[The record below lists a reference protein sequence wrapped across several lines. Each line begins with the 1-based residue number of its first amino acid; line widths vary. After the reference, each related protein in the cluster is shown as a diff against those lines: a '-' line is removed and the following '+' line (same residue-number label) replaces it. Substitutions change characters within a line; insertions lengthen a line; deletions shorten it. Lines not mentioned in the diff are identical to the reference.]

1 MLQRMHSKEILD
13 TTDQKQIFFNI
24 NQVAKAIGVVPATI
38 RNWEKAGLFVAKRR
52 KNNNYRIFDF
62 DDIEVLKKIKSYSID
77 ENMNSN
83 LIKKLLAQDLTTSK
97 PQNPKSPEAVYY
109 TKLKEC
115 REKKTYTLDEVSEIT
130 GISSSY
136 LSKIESGNSNV
147 SLDVLQKLASF
158 YGESILS
165 FFKTEQTEGDEVTRN
180 NQGIPWDSN
189 LDGVYVTSLAHLQ
202 NTTMI
207 PTLFTVDPGCGDF
220 VAHTHNSGQEFIY
233 ILSGK
238 IKVILDES
246 DTHILKKND
255 SIHFSSTRMHEW
267 HNFGKVTAQFLWIH
281 SSL

>member
-1 MLQRMHSKEILD
+1 MNSRKILNK
-13 TTDQKQIFFNI
+13 TDRKQIFFNI

-62 DDIEVLKKIKSYSID
+62 DDIEMLKKIKSYSID
-77 ENMNSN
+77 ENMNGS
-83 LIKKLLAQDLTTSK
+83 LIKKLLAQDLTASK
-97 PQNPKSPEAVYY
+97 PQDPKYPKAVYY
-109 TKLKEC
+109 AKLKEC
-115 REKKTYTLDEVSEIT
+115 REKRAYTLDEVSEMT
-130 GISSSY
+130 GVSASY

-147 SLDVLQKLASF
+147 SLDILQKLASF

-165 FFKTEQTEGDEVTRN
+165 FFKTGRTEGYEVTRN
-180 NQGIPWDSN
+180 NRGIPWESN

-220 VAHTHNSGQEFIY
+220 VAHTHSSGQEFIY

-246 DTHILKKND
+246 DTHILRKND
-255 SIHFSSTRMHEW
+255 SIHFASTRMHEW